1 MIDYKYILYS
11 TIGIGVI
18 LDILKPED
26 GLMSIGVIL
35 GWLIGM
41 MTITQWDI
49 EKKNKL
55 KQKKE

>member
-11 TIGIGVI
+11 AIGGCFI
-18 LDILKPED
+18 LDIFEE
-26 GLMSIGVIL
+26 GIMSIGIIL

-49 EKKNKL
+49 EKKNKQEVQD
-55 KQKKE
+55 K